1 MYTSVSV
8 VVDNGHNKQKGTM
21 PKKKAAER
29 ASKASRK
36 TPKFQPEATRTAGLI
51 TPRQAADILSISTR
65 TLGRWAVAYEKS
77 LSATA
82 RRKGRKRFF
91 TGADMNIFQEAALK
105 MDQGLEIKDIAT
117 TLTLVDPNAEAQRS
131 AMVLSTEVAMQVG
144 ETKQIA
150 QQMVQEIHRLRQ
162 ENEQQ
167 KETNTIQQTIIERL
181 NARLAAVEAHLDKSV
196 IERAVSKYKKPDIEE
211 TGFLIIGKE
220 GAVDVELTPEDEA
233 LLERLAPEED
243 KE

>member
-1 MYTSVSV
+1 MS
-8 VVDNGHNKQKGTM
+8 
-21 PKKKAAER
+21 KKKATER

-91 TGADMNIFQEAALK
+91 TGADMNVFQEAAQK
-105 MDQGLEIKDIAT
+105 MDQGLEIKDISGM
-117 TLTLVDPNAEAQRS
+117 LTLVDPNAEAQRS
-131 AMVLSTEVAMQVG
+131 AMVLSTEVALVVG
-144 ETKQIA
+144 QTKQIA
-150 QQMVQEIHRLRQ
+150 QQMVDEITILRKD
-162 ENEQQ
+162 NEHQ

-181 NARLAAVEAHLDKSV
+181 NARLAAVE
-196 IERAVSKYKKPDIEE
+196 
-211 TGFLIIGKE
+211 
-220 GAVDVELTPEDEA
+220 
-233 LLERLAPEED
+233 
-243 KE
+243 